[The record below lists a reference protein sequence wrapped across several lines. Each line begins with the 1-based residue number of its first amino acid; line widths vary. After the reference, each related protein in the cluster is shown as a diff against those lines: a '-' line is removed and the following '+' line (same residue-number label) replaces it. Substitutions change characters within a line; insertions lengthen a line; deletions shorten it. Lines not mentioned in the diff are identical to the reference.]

1 MLVFLSQ
8 YFSCKRAYER
18 ISYITDITWPSLG
31 KQNIQAKKSTNKHKL
46 VYNKWL
52 KVGKKGKFS

>member
-18 ISYITDITWPSLG
+18 ISYITWPSLG
-31 KQNIQAKKSTNKHKL
+31 KQNIQAKKSTNKDKL

>member
-18 ISYITDITWPSLG
+18 ISYITWPSLG
-31 KQNIQAKKSTNKHKL
+31 KQHIQAKKSTNKHKL
-46 VYNKWL
+46 VCNKWL